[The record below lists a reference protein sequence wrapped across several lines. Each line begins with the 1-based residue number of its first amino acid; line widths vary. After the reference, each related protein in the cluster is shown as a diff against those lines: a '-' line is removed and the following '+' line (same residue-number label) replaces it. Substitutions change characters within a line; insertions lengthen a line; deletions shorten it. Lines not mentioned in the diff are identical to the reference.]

1 MRTQRGRLVRVA
13 GTHSTYPTEAPGA
26 DEDPETAEERERA
39 LRLARIAV
47 SEMLLYQPEKFEQA
61 ARDGNLEQA
70 LDREIQEARAL
81 LRQRIREDVRE
92 ETDFIIDELDR
103 VAAERSAQG

>member
-1 MRTQRGRLVRVA
+1 
-13 GTHSTYPTEAPGA
+13 
-26 DEDPETAEERERA
+26 
-39 LRLARIAV
+39 
-47 SEMLLYQPEKFEQA
+47 MLLYQPEKFEQA

-70 LDREIQEARAL
+70 LDREIQEAQAL

-92 ETDFIIDELDR
+92 ETDFIMDELNR